1 MCHKFQVV
9 TNSKYIWFTQVWLYT
24 DTLDKYDYNSC
35 WSWVHREH
43 LNCEYQPKQ
52 RQQFAF
58 NYVTNVSIASHLQ
71 CFASAFKHGIQVYN
85 VPFGAHY
92 TQRIKTTQSWVLT
105 DVSMATRHWMG
116 RGEVRSVL
124 CLEWLFRSRWL
135 SHRSARNGDGGHLW
149 KPPPPASTNTVQQ
162 TGWEHLHAL

>member
-1 MCHKFQVV
+1 MITIIVGAEC
-9 TNSKYIWFTQVWLYT
+9 TESIWSVNF
-24 DTLDKYDYNSC
+24 
-35 WSWVHREH
+35 E
-43 LNCEYQPKQ
+43 PKP
-52 RQQFAF
+52 RQQFTF
-58 NYVTNVSIASHLQ
+58 NHVMNVSIVSHLR
-71 CFASAFKHGIQVYN
+71 CFAAAFKHGIQVYN

-149 KPPPPASTNTVQQ
+149 KPPPSASTNTVQP
-162 TGWEHLHAL
+162 TGWEHLHAFVGRPGLQNIATVCIFILR